1 MDKKSCYSIL
11 LVTTLFCFAFQIVT
25 NLLSGEQFLTV
36 SDVKN
41 DIFPYL
47 AFLSIA
53 LYATYSYD
61 KAKKAE

>member
-11 LVTTLFCFAFQIVT
+11 LVTMLFCFAFQIAT

-53 LYATYSYD
+53 LYVTYSSE
-61 KAKKAE
+61 KNKKVE

>member
-11 LVTTLFCFAFQIVT
+11 LITMLFCFAFQIVT
-25 NLLSGEQFLTV
+25 NLLSGEQLLTV

-53 LYATYSYD
+53 LFAKYSHD
-61 KAKKAE
+61 KTKKAE